1 MLVLLFIPNIIWAIR
16 HGSKTNKCTDKLM
29 NVIEQIGRYGCMFLV
44 VFSIGLVEFG
54 FASLVGF
61 IVYITGNI
69 VLLLAYWVFWFIF
82 LKAEALSCADPRHTA
97 NAYILALRRYAPT
110 LDARRF
116 CCVVRSG
123 ACLCDDVQ
131 RKG

>member
-44 VFSIGLVEFG
+44 VFRIGLVEFG

-82 LKAEALSCADPRHTA
+82 LKGRGSFMR
-97 NAYILALRRYAPT
+97 
-110 LDARRF
+110 
-116 CCVVRSG
+116 
-123 ACLCDDVQ
+123 
-131 RKG
+131 